1 MTACS
6 LSWSLLLFLL
16 SGCVSFPRFVVPDS
30 RDLTIKIRRT
40 GDSFLSTVDTL
51 YLKGARQRGEH
62 QVEGGTDPRSA
73 NMDSISI
80 TQCDKKTRFTL
91 NPAAKTFV
99 QVPIVDWSER
109 KPSQSVRPPDATS
122 ADVDIIRDSVDT
134 GERRPMRSYV
144 ARHVKTSIQLKPGP
158 GASTPARMDE
168 IDGWYVDL
176 PGLGCEDRGAATAI
190 LLSSARDRA
199 TAPDR
204 IHFKQLGNAA
214 LGFAIEQTVHSTQ
227 GERTTVIR
235 LELLEFSENGLP
247 EALFEMPQGYSPA
260 LHNAGGG
267 YDMSKPDTLSNRAH
281 QRWAM
286 MMRTLHG
293 WFQ

>member
-1 MTACS
+1 
-6 LSWSLLLFLL
+6 
-16 SGCVSFPRFVVPDS
+16 
-30 RDLTIKIRRT
+30 
-40 GDSFLSTVDTL
+40 
-51 YLKGARQRGEH
+51 
-62 QVEGGTDPRSA
+62 
-73 NMDSISI
+73 MDSITI
-80 TQCDKKTRFTL
+80 TQCGKKTRFTL

-109 KPSQSVRPPDATS
+109 KPSQSVRPPGATS